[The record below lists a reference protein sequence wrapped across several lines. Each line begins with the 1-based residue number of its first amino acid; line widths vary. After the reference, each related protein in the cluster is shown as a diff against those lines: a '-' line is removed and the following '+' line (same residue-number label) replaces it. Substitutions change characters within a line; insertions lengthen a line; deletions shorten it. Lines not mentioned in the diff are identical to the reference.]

1 MGSWHK
7 VTAGDPIKKEME
19 EPRKDIVIFS
29 PLCYNL
35 PVAATALTPPEES
48 QPRKSED
55 SVHKDSVHKDSVPK
69 QSMAGKH
76 REWTGRQQTQ
86 NLAQ

>member
-19 EPRKDIVIFS
+19 EPRKDIVVFS

-48 QPRKSED
+48 QPRKSEG
-55 SVHKDSVHKDSVPK
+55 SVHEDSVPK
-69 QSMAGKH
+69 QSIAGED